1 MSRPPCGSFWYT
13 SCSWWTSVSVSNV
26 CLCVHLCVISICV
39 YSNCVHTSVG
49 SVCGDGLLHLCDQ
62 TVSQD
67 LYINNNILFYTFP
80 ASGLLIKKYM
90 SLSSGEKGRLGKLHT
105 GCFVK
110 SYKGES
116 TFFCLFRFQGNP
128 HFKFKFLILTQQPLF
143 SVSRWKFLTFCKE
156 WMTLFSVQKKI
167 VWWVSHS

>member
-26 CLCVHLCVISICV
+26 CLCVHLCVISTCV

-49 SVCGDGLLHLCDQ
+49 SVCGDSLYHLCEQ

-80 ASGLLIKKYM
+80 ASGLLIKKNM
-90 SLSSGEKGRLGKLHT
+90 SLSSGEKGRLWENVIQIALSKVT
-105 GCFVK
+105 
-110 SYKGES
+110 
-116 TFFCLFRFQGNP
+116 RGNP
-128 HFKFKFLILTQQPLF
+128 LF
-143 SVSRWKFLTFCKE
+143 CWSVSFLGEYTF
-156 WMTLFSVQKKI
+156 
-167 VWWVSHS
+167 